1 MPEINPTT
9 PSTTE
14 RETVLFVGGHF
25 DGRWLPVGVNNP
37 VWVVAD
43 DTGAPQVYI
52 GYHLGQNQ
60 EAKLMLHQSLSPMQ
74 AILKLVAGYHPERS
88 QYDQRTINQS
98 PPGLPLPAVQQSG
111 GNP

>member
-1 MPEINPTT
+1 MSEITPTT

-25 DGRWLPVGVNNP
+25 DGRWLPVNVNNP

-43 DTGAPQVYI
+43 DTGTPQVYI

-74 AILKLVAGYHPERS
+74 AILKLVAGYHPERNT
-88 QYDQRTINQS
+88 DAVPN
-98 PPGLPLPAVQQSG
+98 LPTPRLALPAVQHPP